1 MGQPSASDCT
11 TMQSMGQTRG
21 TETSH
26 YPEEKK
32 EKSILKVVASE
43 IGRAQTSYSNM
54 WRVRTLFSTELDSR
68 THLEKWTEEGNS
80 PVHEIE

>member
-1 MGQPSASDCT
+1 MRGT
-11 TMQSMGQTRG
+11 WG

-68 THLEKWTEEGNS
+68 THLERWTTEGKS